1 MVHFYAHQPYR
12 HRLSGISAPFVSHIG
27 AVRRPCGCPAPTS
40 ECPVPTSEC
49 PVPTSGLGG
58 SIRAFRHRGGLFVV

>member
-12 HRLSGISAPFVSHIG
+12 HRLSAISAPFVSHIG

-40 ECPVPTSEC
+40 ECPVPTS
-49 PVPTSGLGG
+49 GLGG
-58 SIRAFRHRGGLFVV
+58 SIRAFRHRGGLSVV